1 MIALGVNVNGMGFV
15 ELKQDAVSKVMEDL
29 HFGGNSVVGI
39 LTTDGTELSYDGETF
54 TTEAN
59 VFAEFLAQARAGEI
73 SDTVLFNGKEY
84 MFLQTPVIE
93 DRVYVCVLIPESYF
107 FEQTEVIRNLTVVLV
122 VIASVLATI
131 IGNIF
136 AGRLSKS
143 IRKTNAHLDKI
154 AGGDFTGRLRLKRK
168 DEFKLLA
175 QAVNH
180 MSNKLQAAIA
190 QFKVEEDK

>member
-93 DRVYVCVLIPESYF
+93 DRVYVCIDS
-107 FEQTEVIRNLTVVLV
+107 
-122 VIASVLATI
+122 
-131 IGNIF
+131 
-136 AGRLSKS
+136 
-143 IRKTNAHLDKI
+143 
-154 AGGDFTGRLRLKRK
+154 
-168 DEFKLLA
+168 
-175 QAVNH
+175 
-180 MSNKLQAAIA
+180 
-190 QFKVEEDK
+190 